1 MKKLNLLAL
10 QAVVA
15 VAAVLGGVTARVDA
29 QMLSSEPVDRIV
41 AVIDE
46 DVILQSELDRAL
58 NNILAQYA
66 GRSQQLPPRDV
77 LERQVLERLIALR
90 LQIQRAEQTGIRVSD
105 SELDQAVLRLAQQ
118 NGATLDQLR
127 ASLERDGFNYEE
139 FRKTLR
145 DELLVQRMRQR
156 FVQTRVAVT
165 DTEVD
170 ILLASGSLRQGEVRL
185 SHILI
190 TVPDGA
196 TPDLIQTAREKAE
209 RVKAE
214 LDGGLD
220 FAAAAIRYSDGQQA
234 LEGGDLGWRR
244 YEEVPSIFTDL
255 VATMK
260 KGEIT
265 QPMRGPSGFH
275 ILQLVDERQQSQQLV
290 REFTARH
297 ILVRTS
303 ELVSSDDAHKSIEN
317 IRARIVAGEDF
328 GKLAREFSEDKTS
341 SNQGGDMG
349 WFEQYDYGS
358 RVGDVLAS
366 LKDNELSEPF
376 QSEVGWH
383 VMQRIG
389 TREQDRTEEKLRE
402 TARETL
408 RTRKSEEEYETF
420 LRQLRAEA
428 YIENRLTD
436 APDKE
441 KSS

>member
-1 MKKLNLLAL
+1 MNKLILVVL
-10 QAVVA
+10 QAIL
-15 VAAVLGGVTARVDA
+15 VLGLSVRADA

-77 LERQVLERLIALR
+77 LERQVLERLIAIR
-90 LQIQRAEQTGIRVSD
+90 LQIQRADQTGLRVSD

-145 DELLVQRMRQR
+145 EELLVQRLRQR
-156 FVQTRVAVT
+156 FVQSRVAVT

-170 ILLASGSLRQGEVRL
+170 ILLASGNLRQGEVRL
-185 SHILI
+185 SHIMVS
-190 TVPDGA
+190 VPDGA
-196 TPDLIQTAREKAE
+196 TPDQIQTAREKAE

-214 LDGGLD
+214 IDGGLD

-244 YEEVPSIFTDL
+244 YDEVPSIFTDL
-255 VATMK
+255 VATMQ
-260 KGEIT
+260 KGEVT

-275 ILQLVDERQQSQQLV
+275 ILKLVDQRSQSQQLV
-290 REFTARH
+290 REFNARH

-303 ELVSSDDAHKSIEN
+303 ELVSSDDAQKSIRDL
-317 IRARIVAGEDF
+317 RARIVAGEDMA
-328 GKLAREFSEDKTS
+328 KLAREFSEDKTS

-349 WFEQYDYGS
+349 WFEQYAYGS
-358 RVGDVLAS
+358 RVGDVLNT
-366 LKDNELSEPF
+366 LKDGELSEPF

-383 VMQRIG
+383 IMQRIG

-402 TARETL
+402 QARETL
-408 RTRKSEEEYETF
+408 RSRKAEEEYDTF

-436 APDKE
+436 APE
-441 KSS
+441 KAG